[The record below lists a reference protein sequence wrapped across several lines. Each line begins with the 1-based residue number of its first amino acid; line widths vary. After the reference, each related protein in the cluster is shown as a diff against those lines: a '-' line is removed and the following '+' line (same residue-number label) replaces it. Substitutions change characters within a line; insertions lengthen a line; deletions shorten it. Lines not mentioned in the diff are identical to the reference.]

1 MWRGLSNPQAQNGRS
16 SRTFS
21 KMKSKWFAPIL
32 PYLAVWVGFF
42 IFSNAW
48 ATLIGFHLAI
58 LLVLVWLRP
67 ALKIEALFK
76 TSKPN
81 HAFVSV
87 FVCFAGG
94 FGLYLLWDVFA
105 VASDLPEQLARLDLN
120 SSTWAGFIAYFSLV
134 NPFVE
139 EYFWRGV
146 LGDSTRGLYIGDLMY
161 AGYHVMVVWNK
172 VPAYSILIM
181 LVVLVFA
188 GWFWRQIY
196 RRDGGL
202 LAPVLGHM
210 VADLSILMTVYTH
223 CG

>member
-1 MWRGLSNPQAQNGRS
+1 
-16 SRTFS
+16 
-21 KMKSKWFAPIL
+21 MKSKWLAPIL
-32 PYLAVWVGFF
+32 PYLAVWAGFF

-58 LLVLVWLRP
+58 LLALIWLRP
-67 ALKIEALFK
+67 TLPIEALIK
-76 TSKPN
+76 TSNPKY
-81 HAFVSV
+81 VLLSV
-87 FVCFAGG
+87 LVGLSSG
-94 FGLYLLWDVFA
+94 IGLYLLWDLFSTA
-105 VASDLPEQLARLDLN
+105 DNLREQLLQLDLN

-139 EYFWRGV
+139 EYFWRGA
-146 LGDSTRGLYIGDLMY
+146 LGDSARGLYIGDLVY
-161 AGYHVMVVWNK
+161 AGYHVMVVWDK

-181 LVVLVFA
+181 LAALVFA

-210 VADLSILMTVYTH
+210 VADLSISTTVCTD